1 VPQKAAPIRSPLR
14 YPGGKAKAL
23 DRILE
28 QFPKRFTDFREPFVG
43 GGSVFVAVRQQ
54 LPDAIVWI
62 NDLNADLVAFW
73 TTARDY
79 LPALVQEL
87 RRIKDSATDGR
98 KLYESLRFSAPLM
111 DFERAVRFFVMNR
124 ITFSGTTDSG
134 GYSNAA
140 FQARFTHSSL
150 DRLEMLEPVMQD
162 VKITN
167 LDYREVLN
175 APDDSTSST
184 FVFLDPPYFSATK
197 SKLYGKQGDL
207 HVGFDH
213 AAFALELEKCAHQ
226 WLVTYDDSP
235 TIREHFHFASL
246 QTWELQY
253 GMNNF
258 RQANAAK
265 GSELFLRNYD
275 LEIAAPE
282 ELGLP
287 LQT

>member
-1 VPQKAAPIRSPLR
+1 MPFKAAPIRSPLR

-28 QFPKRFTDFREPFVG
+28 QFPKRLIDFREPFVG
-43 GGSVFVAVRQQ
+43 GGSVFVAVRQKF
-54 LPDAIVWI
+54 PDATVWI

-73 TTARDY
+73 TTARDH
-79 LPALVQEL
+79 LPVLVREL
-87 RRIKDSATDGR
+87 RRIKDGATDGR
-98 KLYESLRFSAPLM
+98 KLYESLRFSAPLL

-134 GYSNAA
+134 GYSSAA

-150 DRLEMLEPVMQD
+150 DRLEMLEPVMRS

-167 LDYREVLN
+167 LDYREVLK
-175 APDDSTSST
+175 AEGSGA

-207 HVGFDH
+207 HTGFDH
-213 AAFALELEKCAHQ
+213 AAFASELENCAHQ

-253 GMNNF
+253 GMNNY

-275 LEIAAPE
+275 LEIATFE

>member
-1 VPQKAAPIRSPLR
+1 VPFKAAPIRSPLR

-28 QFPKRFTDFREPFVG
+28 QFPESFTDFREPFVG
-43 GGSVFVAVRQQ
+43 GGSVFVAVRQEF
-54 LPDAIVWI
+54 PDATVWI

-73 TTARDY
+73 TTARDH
-79 LPALVQEL
+79 LPALVREL
-87 RRIKDSATDGR
+87 RRVKDSATDGR
-98 KLYESLRFSAPLM
+98 KLYESLRFSAPLL

-134 GYSNAA
+134 GYSGAA
-140 FQARFTHSSL
+140 FQSRFTHSSL
-150 DRLEMLEPVMQD
+150 DRLERLEPVMRG

-175 APDDSTSST
+175 AEGERA

-207 HVGFDH
+207 HTGFDH
-213 AAFALELEKCAHQ
+213 AAFAFELQSLSHQ

-275 LEIAAPE
+275 LEIATSE
-282 ELGLP
+282 EIGLP

>member
-28 QFPKRFTDFREPFVG
+28 QFPEHFTDFREPFVG
-43 GGSVFVAVRQQ
+43 GGSVFVAVRQ
-54 LPDAIVWI
+54 LFPDASVWI

-73 TTARDY
+73 TTARDH
-79 LPALVQEL
+79 LPALVGEL
-87 RRIKDSATDGR
+87 RRIKDGATDGR
-98 KLYESLRFSAPLM
+98 KLYESLRFSAPLL
-111 DFERAVRFFVMNR
+111 DFERAMRFFVMNR

-134 GYSNAA
+134 GYSSAA
-140 FQARFTHSSL
+140 FQSRFTHSSL
-150 DRLEMLEPVMQD
+150 DRLELLEPVMRG

-167 LDYREVLN
+167 LDYREVID
-175 APDDSTSST
+175 APGGEVL
-184 FVFLDPPYFSATK
+184 VFLDPPYFSATK

-207 HVGFDH
+207 HTGFDH
-213 AAFALELEKCAHQ
+213 AAFALALKNCAHQ

-258 RQANAAK
+258 RQLSAAK

-275 LEIAAPE
+275 LELPFGNK
-282 ELGLP
+282 LDLP